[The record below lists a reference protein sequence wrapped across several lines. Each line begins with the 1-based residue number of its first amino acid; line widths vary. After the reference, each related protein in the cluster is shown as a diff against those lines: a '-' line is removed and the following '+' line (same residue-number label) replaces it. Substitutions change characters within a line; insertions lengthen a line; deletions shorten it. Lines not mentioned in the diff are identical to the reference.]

1 MWYALRHSSRR
12 DTEAAAATADL
23 LLAASRRLILTTA
36 ACYVAVHATATVTW
50 PQALGWRAWALAG
63 VMGITTA
70 VPLFLLSRRSVAAL
84 VLWQTGLAA
93 VVTLTVVFFHEP
105 RAAYLYALLP
115 LLAAVTLGWPAGIL
129 AELVTGVLLAWI
141 SAGLPEGA
149 LPFSENV
156 GILAGGALA
165 GLVGWAAEDTLLNVT
180 QWSTASYSEA
190 QAHMEE
196 ARVHR
201 GRLAAALKDLDQA
214 YYRLGRANAALV
226 AAWKAAEEA
235 ERFKA
240 EFVANVSHEL
250 RTPLN
255 LVIGFSETMM
265 TAPESYGGVPLPGP
279 YRTDLNAIYHSAR
292 HLRALVDDVLDL
304 ARIDAGKITLA
315 REEVGIDTLVAEAT
329 DIVRDYI
336 AAKGLT
342 LRVNIPASL
351 PPVRIDR
358 LRIRQV
364 LLNLLV
370 NAARFSEKGWIRV
383 EAARLEN
390 EIMVRVSDTGRGIP
404 EEDLPKIFEEFRT
417 TEQPISAWHSGTGL
431 GLPISKKFVEL
442 HRGRMGVEST
452 FGQGTTFWFTLPIGG
467 APSPA
472 PVPALSRRTP
482 EDARVSA
489 AGPAI
494 VVVHDD
500 PLVGPLLQRYLEGC
514 EVATAADMQAGEE
527 IALEMHA
534 VALVTDAATSVP
546 AEPRVPVIACPL
558 PNGRQAAEALG
569 AEDLLVKPVTQKD
582 LLAALDRIGRPIE
595 RVLIADD
602 DPEVVRLFQR
612 MLLTRLPARDCR
624 EAYNGEEALALMR
637 AEKPDLVLLDLA
649 MPRVDGRGVLEQ
661 MSSDPRLADVPVI
674 VVSARGHDYIS
685 LELPGPIQIHRRGGF
700 RLGEVVRTL
709 EAILS
714 VLAPGAVG
722 AGARGRAPEA
732 APVA

>member
-12 DTEAAAATADL
+12 DTEAASSTADL

-36 ACYVAVHATATVTW
+36 ACYLVVHAVATVTW
-50 PQALGWRAWALAG
+50 PQALGWRAWALAA
-63 VMGITTA
+63 VMGAATGL
-70 VPLFLLSRRSVAAL
+70 PLILLSRHPVAAL
-84 VLWQTGLAA
+84 MLWQAGMAA
-93 VVTLTVVFFHEP
+93 VISLMVALFSEP

-115 LLAAVTLGWPAGIL
+115 LVATVTLGGPAGIL
-129 AELVTGVLLAWI
+129 AELAVAALLAWI
-141 SAGLPEGA
+141 STGLMPQA
-149 LPFSENV
+149 LPPSQTV

-165 GLVGWAAEDTLLNVT
+165 GLMGWAAEDTLLTVT
-180 QWSTASYSEA
+180 QWSSASYGEA
-190 QAHMEE
+190 QQHMEE
-196 ARVHR
+196 ARMHR

-214 YYRLGRANAALV
+214 YYRLGRANATLV

-240 EFVANVSHEL
+240 EFVANISHEL

-304 ARIDAGKITLA
+304 ARIDAGKITLT
-315 REEVGIDTLVAEAT
+315 REEVDLDSLVAEAT
-329 DIVRDYI
+329 DIVRNYI
-336 AAKGLT
+336 SAKGLT
-342 LRVNIPASL
+342 LRVRLPAGL

-370 NAARFSEKGWIRV
+370 NAARFSEQGWIDV
-383 EAARLEN
+383 EATQRED
-390 EIMVRVSDTGRGIP
+390 EIVVRVSDTGRGIP

-417 TEQPISAWHSGTGL
+417 TEQPVSAWHSGTGL

-452 FGQGTTFWFTLPIGG
+452 YGQGTTFWFTLPIG
-467 APSPA
+467 ATPP
-472 PVPALSRRTP
+472 PTPQPTLSRRALP
-482 EDARVSA
+482 VAPLNMP
-489 AGPAI
+489 GPAI
-494 VVVHDD
+494 VVVHED

-514 EVATAADMQAGEE
+514 EVASAADINTGME
-527 IALEMHA
+527 IAIQMHA
-534 VALVTDAATSVP
+534 AALVTDATSPIPV
-546 AEPRVPVIACPL
+546 EPKIPVIACPL
-558 PNGRQAAEALG
+558 PNGRQAAAALG

-582 LLAALDRIGRPIE
+582 LLAAVDRLGLSIE

-602 DPEVVRLFQR
+602 EPEVVRLFQR
-612 MLLTRLPARDCR
+612 MLLTRLPARNCR

-637 AEKPDLVLLDLA
+637 AERPDLVLLDLA
-649 MPRVDGRGVLEQ
+649 MPKVDGRGVLEQ
-661 MSSDPRLADVPVI
+661 MSSDPSLADIPVI
-674 VVSARGHDYIS
+674 VVSARGHDYIN
-685 LELPGPIQIHRRGGF
+685 LELPGPIQIHQRGGF

-709 EAILS
+709 EAVLN
-714 VLAPGAVG
+714 VLAPGG
-722 AGARGRAPEA
+722 LEAGATG
-732 APVA
+732 

>member
-1 MWYALRHSSRR
+1 MWYALRRSSRR
-12 DTEAAAATADL
+12 DTESTAATADL

-36 ACYVAVHATATVTW
+36 ACYLAVHAVATVTW
-50 PQALGWRAWALAG
+50 PQALGWRAWVLAATMGAVTAL
-63 VMGITTA
+63 
-70 VPLFLLSRRSVAAL
+70 PLLLLGRRPVAAL
-84 VLWQTGLAA
+84 VFWQAGLAA
-93 VVTLTVVFFHEP
+93 VVSLMVALFSAPQAT
-105 RAAYLYALLP
+105 YLFALLP
-115 LLAAVTLGWPAGIL
+115 LVAAVTLGWPAGVL
-129 AELVTGVLLAWI
+129 AELAIAALLAWI
-141 SAGLPEGA
+141 SAGPLQAALPLPEIT
-149 LPFSENV
+149 

-165 GLVGWAAEDTLLNVT
+165 GLVGWAAEDTLLTVT
-180 QWSTASYSEA
+180 HWSTASYSVA
-190 QAHMEE
+190 QQHMEE
-196 ARVHR
+196 ARLHR

-265 TAPESYGGVPLPGP
+265 TAPESYGGIPLPGP

-315 REEVGIDTLVAEAT
+315 REEVSIDSLVAEAI
-329 DIVRDYI
+329 DIVRNYI

-342 LRVNIPASL
+342 LRENVPASL
-351 PPVRIDR
+351 PAVRIDR

-370 NAARFSEKGWIRV
+370 NAARFSEHGWISV
-383 EAARLEN
+383 EAVQQGD
-390 EIMVRVSDTGRGIP
+390 EILVRVSDTGRGIP

-417 TEQPISAWHSGTGL
+417 TEQPVSAWHSGTGL

-442 HRGRMGVEST
+442 HRGKMGVEST
-452 FGQGTTFWFTLPIGG
+452 YGQGTTFWFTLPVG
-467 APSPA
+467 AAASSP
-472 PVPALSRRTP
+472 PLALSYSTP
-482 EDARVSA
+482 PVSRGSA

-494 VVVHDD
+494 VVVHED
-500 PLVGPLLQRYLEGC
+500 PLVGPLLRRYLEGC
-514 EVATAADMQAGEE
+514 EVASAPDVGAGMQV
-527 IALEMHA
+527 ALEMHA
-534 VALVTDAATSVP
+534 AAIVVDAECPIPSDP
-546 AEPRVPVIACPL
+546 QVPVIACPL
-558 PNGRQAAEALG
+558 PNGRQAADALG
-569 AEDLLVKPVTQKD
+569 AEELLVKPVTQKD
-582 LLAALDRIGRPIE
+582 LLDAVDRIGRPVHQ
-595 RVLIADD
+595 VLIADD

-612 MLLTRLPARDCR
+612 MLLMRLPASDCR

-637 AEKPDLVLLDLA
+637 NERPDLVLLDLA
-649 MPRVDGRGVLEQ
+649 MPKVDGRGVLEQ
-661 MSSDPRLADVPVI
+661 MSADPRLADVPVI

-685 LELPGPIQIHRRGGF
+685 LELPGPIQVHRRGGF

-714 VLAPGAVG
+714 VLAPGPAD
-722 AGARGRAPEA
+722 AGATGQAPEA
-732 APVA
+732 APAA